1 MKHNAFNKSKH
12 KRGKALIAV
21 LCLIAVIAFAT
32 LTAVLLLSFE
42 PKLADVRIN
51 GFRARQ
57 AAEMGIAVGS
67 NSIVKSD
74 YPILQKSGDGGAIYK
89 VYLRSEGDI
98 FKVNLQT
105 VIRNTGQQSG
115 GYNPP
120 IEIPDEILEQ

>member
-1 MKHNAFNKSKH
+1 MKHYAFNKSKQ

-42 PKLADVRIN
+42 PKVADARIN

-67 NSIVKSD
+67 NPAVKRD
-74 YPILQKSGDGGAIYK
+74 DPILQISGDDGAIHR
-89 VYLRSEGDI
+89 VEIGSEGDI

-105 VIRNTGQQSG
+105 VISNTGQQSG
-115 GYNPP
+115 GDNPP
-120 IEIPDEILEQ
+120 IEIPDEKLEE